1 MDKIL
6 ILDFGS
12 QYNQLI
18 ARRIRE
24 MNVYCELKP
33 FDVTLDFIK
42 EFNPVG
48 IIFSGGPSSV
58 NDEGSPDVDPKI
70 FELGIPI
77 LGICYGMQLTSSRLG
92 GKLSSGKSREYGRAY
107 IKNLAPNSPFFKG
120 ISPKTQVWM
129 SHSDYVSE
137 IPQGF
142 YPIAKTDTIP
152 FAAIGNDENGEHVLT
167 PRDAYAD
174 VPAGG

>member
-1 MDKIL
+1 MEVFMDKIL

-33 FDVTLDFIK
+33 FDVSLDFIK
-42 EFNPVG
+42 NFAPKG

-58 NDEGSPDVDPKI
+58 NDEGAPDVDPKI

-77 LGICYGMQLTSSRLG
+77 LGI
-92 GKLSSGKSREYGRAY
+92 
-107 IKNLAPNSPFFKG
+107 
-120 ISPKTQVWM
+120 
-129 SHSDYVSE
+129 
-137 IPQGF
+137 
-142 YPIAKTDTIP
+142 
-152 FAAIGNDENGEHVLT
+152 
-167 PRDAYAD
+167 
-174 VPAGG
+174 

>member
-24 MNVYCELKP
+24 MNVYCELHP
-33 FDVTLDFIK
+33 FDITIDFIK
-42 EFNPVG
+42 KYAPAG

-77 LGICYGMQLTSSRLG
+77 LGICYGMQLTASQI
-92 GKLSSGKSREYGRAY
+92 GRA
-107 IKNLAPNSPFFKG
+107 
-120 ISPKTQVWM
+120 
-129 SHSDYVSE
+129 
-137 IPQGF
+137 
-142 YPIAKTDTIP
+142 
-152 FAAIGNDENGEHVLT
+152 HV
-167 PRDAYAD
+167 
-174 VPAGG
+174 

>member
-107 IKNLAPNSPFFKG
+107 IENLAPDSPFLGLPTPIFIRRKFG
-120 ISPKTQVWM
+120 VPIEFAIDFRPLCPAKPPPSLNETTPNSVSIS
-129 SHSDYVSE
+129 S
-137 IPQGF
+137 
-142 YPIAKTDTIP
+142 
-152 FAAIGNDENGEHVLT
+152 
-167 PRDAYAD
+167 
-174 VPAGG
+174 